1 MDTGV
6 YPAFIGQPIS
16 TYWARPIRQYGDTWY
31 IGNGNYLA
39 KLGTDET
46 SFEAKFKQLPSGYQ
60 CQAIEVN
67 GSDILISAV
76 ANNGSSHI
84 LMWDGFSDGW
94 NTDVL
99 VSRAPSAL
107 KAYKLGWVYLADGVI
122 YYTDGRSIE
131 ELVSFPDDKNL
142 EQMANP
148 ISYNGIAIVGDT
160 MYFAVSNNNL
170 NRGQRGVL
178 VFNPKTGLSFFKAKV
193 QNKAFSDVYCI
204 YNFPQTRIDSLY
216 STNNNIEL
224 GCWGSYNNLRIFA
237 SSSYSYDNK
246 SFVYMIDLQ
255 EETQIK
261 QIWLNLKRTSKVYSR
276 EGQNQ
281 CQITVSAGNGNCGI
295 IRLGQINSIPT
306 TTTINNTLGNI
317 YPLEVGDEIEFVD
330 GDVSGQRTFVTSIT
344 NGGTTSET
352 ATIDPPLSTTSSG
365 SSNIRIWKVKKFE
378 TKIISETELSKP
390 IVFNGNFLGS
400 KMYLEVTVTGIS
412 NSFPVSIQDILLF

>member
-1 MDTGV
+1 
-6 YPAFIGQPIS
+6 
-16 TYWARPIRQYGDTWY
+16 
-31 IGNGNYLA
+31 
-39 KLGTDET
+39 
-46 SFEAKFKQLPSGYQ
+46 
-60 CQAIEVN
+60 
-67 GSDILISAV
+67 
-76 ANNGSSHI
+76 
-84 LMWDGFSDGW
+84 
-94 NTDVL
+94 
-99 VSRAPSAL
+99 
-107 KAYKLGWVYLADGVI
+107 
-122 YYTDGRSIE
+122 
-131 ELVSFPDDKNL
+131 
-142 EQMANP
+142 
-148 ISYNGIAIVGDT
+148 
-160 MYFAVSNNNL
+160 
-170 NRGQRGVL
+170 
-178 VFNPKTGLSFFKAKV
+178 
-193 QNKAFSDVYCI
+193 
-204 YNFPQTRIDSLY
+204 
-216 STNNNIEL
+216 
-224 GCWGSYNNLRIFA
+224 
-237 SSSYSYDNK
+237 
-246 SFVYMIDLQ
+246 MIDFQ

-281 CQITVSAGNGNCGI
+281 CKITVSAGNGNCGI